1 MYNPKPRKL
10 NCRRSCGNISVPF
23 PFDLEEGCSG
33 REEFQLNCTDVASST
48 LTFLWNQYLVSDLNI
63 GKGVLV
69 ASVNSYMEATDRSGT
84 FYTASVVTE
93 DFHWAVSSLSCQQ
106 AQQDIIAY
114 ACVSANSTCLEVNYT
129 DKVLWVYTYIGYRCK
144 CVDGFDGNPYI
155 PNGCQGSLSHTKTT
169 HTYSFDWFFF
179 HLIDR
184 MWMQILMSVKQH
196 QASVMDP
203 ATIP

>member
-1 MYNPKPRKL
+1 MYNPKPQKV

-23 PFDLEEGCSG
+23 PFGLEEGCSG

-48 LTFLWNQYLVSDLNI
+48 LTFLWNQYVVSDLNI

-69 ASVNSYMEATDRSGT
+69 ASVNSSMEARDRSGP
-84 FYTASVVTE
+84 FHSASVVTE
-93 DFHWAVSSLSCQQ
+93 DIYWAVSSLSCQQ

-114 ACVSANSTCLEVNYT
+114 ACVSANSTCLDVNYI
-129 DKVLWVYTYIGYRCK
+129 DNVLGVDTYIGYRCK

-169 HTYSFDWFFF
+169 HTYSFD
-179 HLIDR
+179 
-184 MWMQILMSVKQH
+184 
-196 QASVMDP
+196 
-203 ATIP
+203 